1 MYTYSIVAHNGKRY
15 LFCGNN
21 IHDMISKNKKYF
33 DIIFKGRLIYNFQ
46 IIEKSNE
53 TVYLKIGYF
62 ATKENKYSTTDKMKD
77 QLDKL
82 QYVVWEIRQQEN
94 FD

>member
-21 IHDMISKNKKYF
+21 IHAMISKNKKYF
-33 DIIFKGRLIYNFQ
+33 DIIFKGQLIYNFQ
-46 IIEKSNE
+46 IIGKSNE

-62 ATKENKYSTTDKMKD
+62 VTKENKYSTTDKVKD

>member
-33 DIIFKGRLIYNFQ
+33 DIIFKG
-46 IIEKSNE
+46 
-53 TVYLKIGYF
+53 
-62 ATKENKYSTTDKMKD
+62 D
-77 QLDKL
+77 
-82 QYVVWEIRQQEN
+82 
-94 FD
+94 